1 MEAICPEG
9 IIHIANN
16 GIGAIQ
22 VAMIS
27 EMKDLGLGPYELL
40 SINHGVQGSMG
51 P

>member
-9 IIHIANN
+9 ITHIANSD
-16 GIGAIQ
+16 ASATQ

-27 EMKDLGLGPYELL
+27 EMRHLGLGPYELL
-40 SINHGVQGSMG
+40 SINHGVQGGMG